1 MVGVTAEGQWVY
13 EGKAMAADLA
23 ANCAAITSELSAIE
37 GRAPLVSH
45 SYRER
50 LNDRV
55 AKTLADYQDKVG
67 DSSRVEW
74 LATVAH
80 AQAKFTR
87 EVSEAYATSAREL
100 LVK

>member
-1 MVGVTAEGQWVY
+1 MTTQTKSATEAEATANRIRDLNEQVLEVGRNAGVSFLDVY
-13 EGKAMAADLA
+13 EK
-23 ANCAAITSELSAIE
+23 S
-37 GRAPLVSH
+37 V
-45 SYRER
+45 
-50 LNDRV
+50 
-55 AKTLADYQDKVG
+55 KTFADYQDKVG